1 MNAADRAG
9 SVFAAARSNDDVV
22 VLEGF
27 HAVKHCLRFGGEPR
41 DLVTDDIANLTALA
55 TLQAPD
61 LLDAIMSMTT
71 TISNE
76 LMRKLVPRAPA
87 SRLLAIADIVRPS
100 LQRLFETSDRPV
112 VLLDDPRAANNL
124 GAVIRVAAATGV
136 AAVATIGS
144 IDPWSSAAVRASAGL
159 HYALPVAHLT
169 AIDIP
174 RSSAVIGFDTDGEL
188 MPIGAALPPRAVLAF
203 GNERHGLS
211 NLMMERADQRWRLPM
226 RVGVSSLNLATS
238 VAAVLYRSDLLGGI
252 PISATS

>member
-27 HAVKHCLRFGGEPR
+27 HPVKHCLRFGGEPR
-41 DLVTDDIANLTALA
+41 DLVTDDLASLTALA

-61 LLDAIMSMTT
+61 LLDAIVNMTT

-87 SRLLAIADIVRPS
+87 SRLLAIADVVRPS
-100 LQRLFETSDRPV
+100 LQDLFDAAHGPV

-124 GAVIRVAAATGV
+124 GAVIRVSAATGV

-174 RSSAVIGFDTDGEL
+174 KGSTVIGFDTDGEP

-211 NLMMERADQRWRLPM
+211 NVIMDRADQRWQLPM
-226 RVGVSSLNLATS
+226 REGVSSLNLATS
-238 VAAVLYRSDLLGGI
+238 VAAVLYRSDLLG
-252 PISATS
+252 